1 MNYIEIN
8 GIKSTLVQGL
18 IIQSLPPITKPKMR
32 TSVEEIDGRD
42 GDIVTELGY
51 SAYDK
56 KISIGLY
63 GDFKID
69 DVISYFSKSGEV
81 VFSNEPDKYYNFAI
95 LDQIDFE
102 RLIRFKTAT
111 VTFHV
116 QPFKYSDVDRVY
128 DFDNNYIKLLPYNET
143 NNGITASYTGDKL
156 NLKGTATQNAEFYIP
171 IVLENMNWA
180 NYSLIATSSG
190 TVNGSAIRLITD
202 SPIDKNSFGQGYVS
216 LINNGTAKKSAYDTS
231 LSTYKYIWVFV
242 PKGTV
247 VSGSVSIVLKND
259 DLREIKITNR
269 GNIIS
274 RPKITIYG
282 SGYVDLFINLFTDP
296 NLMLTLNINDN
307 YIVID
312 SEKLNAY
319 NENGLK
325 NRQVKG
331 DLSKFYLNVGEN
343 SITWTGNVDS
353 INIENFSRWL

>member
-18 IIQSLPPITKPKMR
+18 IIQALPPITKPKMR

-42 GDIVTELGY
+42 GDIITELGY

-56 KISIGLY
+56 EISIGLY

-102 RLIRFKTAT
+102 RLIRFKTAK
-111 VTFHV
+111 VKFHV

-128 DFDNNYIKLLPYNET
+128 NVDNNYIKLLPYNNT
-143 NNGITASYTGDKL
+143 VNGITASYTGGKL

-171 IVLENMNWA
+171 IVLEKMVA
-180 NYSLIATSSG
+180 SNYSLIATSSG
-190 TVNGSAIRLITD
+190 TVNGSAIRLISE
-202 SPIDKNSFGQGYVS
+202 SPIDRNSFGQGYVS
-216 LINNGTAKKSAYDTS
+216 LTNNGTAKKSAYDTGS
-231 LSTYKYIWVFV
+231 LIYKYVWLFV
-242 PKGTV
+242 PKGTTV
-247 VSGSVSIVLKND
+247 NGNVTIILKND
-259 DLREIKITNR
+259 DLHGITIVNR

-282 SGYVDLFINLFTDP
+282 TGNVDLSINNSLI
-296 NLMLTLNINDN
+296 LTLNINDN
-307 YIVID
+307 YIIVD
-312 SEKLNAY
+312 SAELNAY

-325 NRQVKG
+325 NRLVKG
-331 DLSKFYLNVGEN
+331 DISNVYLNVGEN
-343 SITWTGNVDS
+343 SITWTGNIDS
-353 INIENFSRWL
+353 VNIKNFSRWL